1 MISEQDKQDILN
13 GEYGITRNGFKIKYL
28 FTSGI
33 NIKNCRHLFLVYREV
48 NGKVSQH
55 FVIWLTEDFK
65 FLVVDREHDLDIV
78 GLWKDN
84 QEPFDIDRALAGE
97 PVKLRD
103 GKKAYMKYIMP
114 PEYKGS
120 YPLRGYIIDPSSASE
135 IESSLW
141 TLDGISSVLIGLH
154 HSDIISMWKELE
166 PDSNTVTVKLPRAL
180 AEPQDEMWFVNSDG
194 YTRSSY
200 GKNIPEGDFKR
211 VPYFGA
217 EAHAKAWFA
226 AMQNSRK

>member
-1 MISEQDKQDILN
+1 MISEQDKQKILN
-13 GEYGITRNGFKIKYL
+13 GAYGVSRNGLK
-28 FTSGI
+28 
-33 NIKNCRHLFLVYREV
+33 CRFIGNTTNKFFIHMFVYFNNDDLIVDKATVTKDFV
-48 NGKVSQH
+48 NDTYFESP
-55 FVIWLTEDFK
+55 T
-65 FLVVDREHDLDIV
+65 DIV
-78 GLWKDN
+78 GIWKDK

-141 TLDGISSVLIGLH
+141 TLDGISSVLIGPH